1 MYFYEILNDIR
12 MRKNGFMT
20 KLSDFVLLTKITIFN
35 FHSLSSKHFFIH
47 EILQWVDFKIFKT
60 KKAFDK
66 YIILLSIRDIFIP
79 KR

>member
-47 EILQWVDFKIFKT
+47 EILQ
-60 KKAFDK
+60 
-66 YIILLSIRDIFIP
+66 
-79 KR
+79 